1 MCNNDEE
8 TTNTKVKQLLLK
20 FRLPWL
26 PQEGLFIIFIIIT
39 IIIIIIIILYLPA
52 FEVLAVSCSL
62 VVQLVQGQVKLLMS
76 LRMLSSH
83 FET

>member
-1 MCNNDEE
+1 MKMGWMCNNDEE

-39 IIIIIIIILYLPA
+39 IIIIIIIIIIIKTNYKIRPIYN
-52 FEVLAVSCSL
+52 
-62 VVQLVQGQVKLLMS
+62 
-76 LRMLSSH
+76 
-83 FET
+83 